1 MKRILPLIL
10 ALVAGM
16 AQADSNSDY
25 RAGSDFARQIQGQG
39 TGSIQS
45 FKPQESIPGYNANP
59 DETKYYGGVTAGGDG
74 GLKNDGTTEWA
85 TGETGKTITESFM
98 NKPKDILSPDA
109 PFIQTGRDV
118 VNRADSIVGN
128 TGQQCSAQEISRS
141 EYTNYTCERDLQVE
155 QYCTRTARME
165 LQGSTTWETRTL
177 EYEMSQLL
185 TLKRKT
191 EGETPVRSRKTIINV
206 TTPPKWKVKKQKLA
220 EKAAREAELAAK
232 KAQARQALSIYLNL
246 PTLDE
251 AVNTLK
257 PWWPGLFDGDTP
269 RLLACGIRDVLLE
282 DVAQRNIPLSHKKLR
297 RALKAITRSE
307 SYLCAMKA
315 GACRY
320 DTEGYVTEHISQEEE
335 VYAAARLDKIR
346 RQNRIK
352 AELQAVL
359 DEK

>member
-1 MKRILPLIL
+1 MTEQKRP
-10 ALVAGM
+10 V
-16 AQADSNSDY
+16 
-25 RAGSDFARQIQGQG
+25 
-39 TGSIQS
+39 
-45 FKPQESIPGYNANP
+45 
-59 DETKYYGGVTAGGDG
+59 
-74 GLKNDGTTEWA
+74 
-85 TGETGKTITESFM
+85 
-98 NKPKDILSPDA
+98 
-109 PFIQTGRDV
+109 
-118 VNRADSIVGN
+118 
-128 TGQQCSAQEISRS
+128 
-141 EYTNYTCERDLQVE
+141 
-155 QYCTRTARME
+155 
-165 LQGSTTWETRTL
+165 
-177 EYEMSQLL
+177 L

-191 EGETPVRSRKTIINV
+191 EGDACPQPENHHQCHHATKMEG
-206 TTPPKWKVKKQKLA
+206 
-220 EKAAREAELAAK
+220 EKAEAGRESSPGSRAGGK

-335 VYAAARLDKIR
+335 AYAAERLAKIR

-359 DEK
+359 NEK

>member
-1 MKRILPLIL
+1 MTEQKRP
-10 ALVAGM
+10 V
-16 AQADSNSDY
+16 
-25 RAGSDFARQIQGQG
+25 
-39 TGSIQS
+39 
-45 FKPQESIPGYNANP
+45 
-59 DETKYYGGVTAGGDG
+59 
-74 GLKNDGTTEWA
+74 
-85 TGETGKTITESFM
+85 
-98 NKPKDILSPDA
+98 
-109 PFIQTGRDV
+109 
-118 VNRADSIVGN
+118 
-128 TGQQCSAQEISRS
+128 
-141 EYTNYTCERDLQVE
+141 
-155 QYCTRTARME
+155 
-165 LQGSTTWETRTL
+165 
-177 EYEMSQLL
+177 L

-191 EGETPVRSRKTIINV
+191 EGETPVRRRKTIINV
-206 TTPPKWKVKKQKLA
+206 TTPPKWKVKSRSWPRKQPGK
-220 EKAAREAELAAK
+220 RSWRQ

-246 PTLDE
+246 PSLDE

-257 PWWPGLFDGDTP
+257 PRWPGLFDGDTP

-335 VYAAARLDKIR
+335 AYAAARLDKIR

>member
-1 MKRILPLIL
+1 MTEQKRP
-10 ALVAGM
+10 V
-16 AQADSNSDY
+16 
-25 RAGSDFARQIQGQG
+25 
-39 TGSIQS
+39 
-45 FKPQESIPGYNANP
+45 
-59 DETKYYGGVTAGGDG
+59 
-74 GLKNDGTTEWA
+74 
-85 TGETGKTITESFM
+85 
-98 NKPKDILSPDA
+98 
-109 PFIQTGRDV
+109 
-118 VNRADSIVGN
+118 
-128 TGQQCSAQEISRS
+128 
-141 EYTNYTCERDLQVE
+141 
-155 QYCTRTARME
+155 
-165 LQGSTTWETRTL
+165 
-177 EYEMSQLL
+177 L

-191 EGETPVRSRKTIINV
+191 EGGDACPQPENHHQCHHAT
-206 TTPPKWKVKKQKLA
+206 KVEG
-220 EKAAREAELAAK
+220 EKAEAGRESSPGSRAGGK

-246 PTLDE
+246 PTLDD

-335 VYAAARLDKIR
+335 AYAAERLDKIR

>member
-1 MKRILPLIL
+1 MTEQKRP
-10 ALVAGM
+10 V
-16 AQADSNSDY
+16 
-25 RAGSDFARQIQGQG
+25 
-39 TGSIQS
+39 
-45 FKPQESIPGYNANP
+45 
-59 DETKYYGGVTAGGDG
+59 
-74 GLKNDGTTEWA
+74 
-85 TGETGKTITESFM
+85 
-98 NKPKDILSPDA
+98 
-109 PFIQTGRDV
+109 
-118 VNRADSIVGN
+118 
-128 TGQQCSAQEISRS
+128 
-141 EYTNYTCERDLQVE
+141 
-155 QYCTRTARME
+155 
-165 LQGSTTWETRTL
+165 
-177 EYEMSQLL
+177 L

-191 EGETPVRSRKTIINV
+191 EGTAPVRSRKTIINV

-269 RLLACGIRDVLLE
+269 RLLSCGIRDVLLE

-307 SYLCAMKA
+307 SYLGAMKA

-335 VYAAARLDKIR
+335 VYAAARLEKIR

-359 DEK
+359 EEK

>member
-1 MKRILPLIL
+1 MTEQKRP
-10 ALVAGM
+10 V
-16 AQADSNSDY
+16 
-25 RAGSDFARQIQGQG
+25 
-39 TGSIQS
+39 
-45 FKPQESIPGYNANP
+45 
-59 DETKYYGGVTAGGDG
+59 
-74 GLKNDGTTEWA
+74 
-85 TGETGKTITESFM
+85 
-98 NKPKDILSPDA
+98 
-109 PFIQTGRDV
+109 
-118 VNRADSIVGN
+118 
-128 TGQQCSAQEISRS
+128 
-141 EYTNYTCERDLQVE
+141 
-155 QYCTRTARME
+155 
-165 LQGSTTWETRTL
+165 
-177 EYEMSQLL
+177 L

-246 PTLDE
+246 PTLDDARE
-251 AVNTLK
+251 HPETLVAWDYLTVTR
-257 PWWPGLFDGDTP
+257 PGFWPADLPG
-269 RLLACGIRDVLLE
+269 ACYWNI
-282 DVAQRNIPLSHKKLR
+282 VAQRNIPLSHKKLR

-335 VYAAARLDKIR
+335 AYAAARLDKIR